1 MKRLFFVLLFSPFA
15 ALSQDRISEKELELN
30 ARNLRSDSLLP
41 STDADFS
48 SVGVSG
54 SWPDESAVILCQ
66 KTTFDFDKKGMSV
79 GKRIGRNLWG
89 LVLAP
94 LTLGTSMILANATS
108 ETHMLVEETE
118 RRRILLRDK
127 YGLENYSMLY
137 FRQATDGDA
146 FEARVI
152 KKDGSIQPVDLEDAV
167 RIEDVKSVP
176 GTFRS
181 YTEPPISTV
190 YRPTYFKIA
199 IPDLAEGDIIEYEYR
214 HFNPKNYYYNP
225 QYKEF
230 DPVYYLCNRTMPV
243 VKQVIEVTTL
253 DDHYFMTYK
262 SLKGAPAF
270 TSSGAGEKKVY
281 RWVDADRDKLHETR
295 YVDDFREYPSV
306 KFQVVYARSN
316 SHDLIWFKSPSEM
329 QQDIP
334 VRDLAAKAQA
344 FWFQSGKIQNTGDY
358 AAGLSAGINAT
369 VGAIYKQMK
378 KRGVAD
384 EPDEEY
390 ARKAYYTIRSITLFD
405 EWSDYA
411 FAKVFSGLLAI
422 RRLDHDIYVT
432 TYNTNCDL
440 EKVAFSQELAWVV
453 RFKGKFYANPGEHGN
468 PEDLHANL
476 IGNTSIHFNYH
487 GDKADPGTDVIPL
500 TDTSDNMLYV
510 RLGVSLDGSF
520 ISVVKTVQAKG
531 LVKEGMEDDALALT
545 PFMETDFR
553 NYDGASMWEGMDP
566 RSVDRAM
573 SDFAAE
579 KKDWKED
586 KPKMM
591 KAEAEDEY
599 NASVEKYT
607 DFKLDEDGRSF
618 KKKSLK
624 YDESFVL
631 GGLTATAGPDL
642 LISLPALIGKQTHIT
657 PDERVRVLPVDLSYP
672 RSLLYTISF
681 PVPAG
686 YTAAGLS
693 GLSFSVDNSAGS
705 FSSSAVVADGVLTL
719 SVRKLYKVR
728 NLSAAQWGDLCAVLD
743 AAYAFSQK
751 RVVFQKTP

>member
-1 MKRLFFVLLFSPFA
+1 MKRLFFVLLLWPLGSYC
-15 ALSQDRISEKELELN
+15 QDRISEKELELN

-41 STDADFS
+41 STDVDFGGVLTS
-48 SVGVSG
+48 SA
-54 SWPDESAVILCQ
+54 WPDESAVILCQ

-89 LVLAP
+89 LALAP
-94 LTLGTSMILANATS
+94 LTLGTSMILANANT
-108 ETHMLVEETE
+108 EAHMLVQETE

-152 KKDGSIQPVDLEDAV
+152 KKDGSITPVDLEDAV
-167 RIEDVKSVP
+167 RIEDVRSVP

-199 IPDLAEGDIIEYEYR
+199 IPDLVEGDIIEYEYR

-243 VKQVIEVTTL
+243 VKQIIEVTTL
-253 DDHYFMTYK
+253 DDHYFMTFK
-262 SLKGAPAF
+262 SLKGAPSF
-270 TSSGAGEKKVY
+270 SVSGVGEKKVY
-281 RWVDADRDKLHETR
+281 RWVDADRDKLRDTR

-306 KFQVVYARSN
+306 KFQVVYARSS
-316 SHDLIWFKSPSEM
+316 SHDLIWFKSAADM

-334 VRDLAAKAQA
+334 VADLAAKAQA

-358 AAGLSAGINAT
+358 AAGLSVGIGAT
-369 VGAIYKQMK
+369 VDALFKQMK

-390 ARKAYYTIRSITLFD
+390 AQKAYYTIRAVTLYN

-411 FAKVFSGLLAI
+411 FAKVFSGLLAK

-440 EKVAFSQELAWVV
+440 EKVAFSQELAWVIK
-453 RFKGKFYANPGEHGN
+453 FKGKFYTNPGEHGN
-468 PEDLHANL
+468 PEDFHTYL
-476 IGNTSIHFNYH
+476 IGNTAIHFNFR
-487 GDKADPGTDVIPL
+487 GDKASPGTDVIPL
-500 TDTSDNMLYV
+500 TDTSDNMLYTRV
-510 RLGVSLDGSF
+510 NASLEGSL

-553 NYDGASMWEGMDP
+553 NYDGSSMWEGMDP

-573 SDFAAE
+573 SDFSAE

-599 NASVEKYT
+599 NASVEKYS
-607 DFKLDEDGRSF
+607 DFKLDEDGRSY

-642 LISLPALIGKQTHIT
+642 LVSLPALIGKQMHVASS
-657 PDERVRVLPVDLSYP
+657 ERVRVLPVDLRYP
-672 RSLLYTISF
+672 RALLYSITF

-693 GLSFSVDNSAGS
+693 SLVCQVDNAVGS
-705 FSSSAVVADGVLTL
+705 FTSSAAVSDGVLTI

-728 NLSAAQWGDLCAVLD
+728 NLSATQWGDLCAVLD

-751 RVVFQKTP
+751 RVVFQKNP